1 MVTGDLTI
9 RGISRQTV
17 LYVSYLGSWET
28 PWWEGGKDKGPRTR
42 ARFVAKTQ
50 INRHDFGVSWNSAME
65 KGGIVVGSMVE
76 ITIDAEAIKEST

>member
-28 PWWEGGKDKGPRTR
+28 PWWEGDEDKGSRTR
-42 ARFVAKTQ
+42 AGFVAKTQ
-50 INRHDFGVSWNSAME
+50 INRHDFGVSWNSALE
-65 KGGIVVGSMVE
+65 KGCIVVGSMVE